1 MSKFKEYFDKI
12 KMLVENGGDVNSVMC
27 GNSLAGNLVQLYYLD
42 KLNDGKNIIK
52 KELEERKDNIF
63 EMLEWLRS
71 NGADLNKGES
81 PPLMFAVEEFDAPM
95 TKYLLSHGA
104 NVCTKINN
112 YTGNNWC
119 MEHIADALVNS
130 DEFSKNEIYEVVR
143 LLKYY
148 KGINA

>member
-27 GNSLAGNLVQLYYLD
+27 GNTLAGNLVQLYYLD
-42 KLNDGKNIIK
+42 KFGKGESAVK
-52 KELEERKDNIF
+52 TDLKERKDGIF
-63 EMLEWLRS
+63 EMLEWLCGK
-71 NGADLNKGES
+71 GADLDKGES